1 MTALFFHPE
10 GFSTAGPRL
19 MGRHAAGE
27 GFLRAYFAHA
37 RADPLWVEV
46 ERPEHG
52 EAFAAA
58 ARAAGRAQQVCVVD
72 RASMG
77 ALAEPGGVHLPGPGL
92 ADRAW
97 LRGRHGHGAWSITGL
112 THTTASATAMD
123 SIAGLLVA
131 PVQRWDALI
140 CTSHAVKANVQT
152 VLQAQAEM
160 LRARLGASRFVLP
173 QLPVIPLGVHCD
185 DFAFAPAERAAA
197 RARIGAD
204 DATRVVLFVGRLSFH
219 AKANPI
225 AMYLALEEAARSL
238 GGGVRTMLVE
248 CGWHATDGI
257 AKAFADAA
265 AQTCPSVR
273 CVTLDGRDPAT
284 RRGAWAA
291 ADLFCSLSDNIQE
304 TFGLTPIEAMA
315 AGLPSVVSDWD
326 GYKDTVRDGVDGV
339 RVPTLMPGAGLG
351 VDLATRH
358 AAGVDDYDMYC
369 GRSSNLVAVDPAAT
383 AAALAALLGDPGRAR
398 ALGDAARRRARAD
411 FDWSVLIPRYE
422 ELWAELRAIRLAE
435 RERLPRLA
443 HPWPARMDPFAAF
456 AGYPT
461 ATLTPATRFEL
472 AAPNPEA
479 AAARLQRLMALW
491 MVSFERLVPLP
502 PAEAQMVFA
511 RLADG
516 PRAARDLV
524 AGLEPARGPAV
535 FRGLVWL
542 AKLGLIRPLP

>member
-1 MTALFFHPE
+1 MSALFFHPE

-46 ERPEHG
+46 ERPEHA

-58 ARAAGRAQQVCVVD
+58 ARAAGRTERVAVVD
-72 RASMG
+72 RGSQA
-77 ALAEPGGVHLPGPGL
+77 ALAEPGCVHLPGPGL

-97 LRGRHGHGAWSITGL
+97 PRGRHGHGAWSITGV
-112 THTTASATAMD
+112 THTTASATAMN
-123 SIAGLLVA
+123 SIADMLVA

-140 CTSHAVKANVQT
+140 CTSRAVKANVE
-152 VLQAQAEM
+152 VLLQAQAEM

-185 DFAFAPAERAAA
+185 DFVFAPAARAAA
-197 RARIGAD
+197 RRRIGAD

-219 AKANPI
+219 AKANPLP
-225 AMYLALEEAARSL
+225 MYMALEQATRALGAGAR
-238 GGGVRTMLVE
+238 TILVE

-265 AQTCPSVR
+265 AQVCPSVR
-273 CVTLDGRDPAT
+273 CVTLDGRDPAS
-284 RRGAWAA
+284 RRAAWAA

-315 AGLPSVVSDWD
+315 AGLPSIVSDWD
-326 GYKDTVRDGVDGV
+326 GYKDTVRDGIDGV
-339 RVPTLMPGAGLG
+339 RVPTLMPGPGLG
-351 VDLATRH
+351 ADLAYRH
-358 AAGVDDYDMYC
+358 ATGVDDYDMYC
-369 GRSSNLVAVDPAAT
+369 GRSSNLVSVDPG
-383 AAALAALLGDPGRAR
+383 AAAAAMTALLGDPGRAR
-398 ALGDAARRRARAD
+398 ALGEAARRRARAE

-422 ELWAELRAIRLAE
+422 QLWAELRAIRLAE

-472 AAPNPEA
+472 AAATP
-479 AAARLQRLMALW
+479 AAARAQLERLMGLW

-502 PAEAQMVFA
+502 PAEAQLVFE
-511 RLADG
+511 RLAGG
-516 PRAARDLV
+516 PCTARDLI
-524 AGLEPARGPAV
+524 AGVDPARAPAV

-542 AKLGLIRPLP
+542 AKLGLIRALP